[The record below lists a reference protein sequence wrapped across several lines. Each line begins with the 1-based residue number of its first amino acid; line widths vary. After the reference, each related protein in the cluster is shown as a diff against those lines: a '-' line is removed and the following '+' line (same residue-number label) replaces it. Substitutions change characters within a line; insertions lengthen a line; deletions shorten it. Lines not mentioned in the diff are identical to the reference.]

1 MCFRSR
7 FIFLSISSFIYV
19 ISASKLFMKLET
31 TSFVSW
37 WAISSVFKKHND
49 EPRFAVL
56 SVGFEFRL
64 GTVLMAEKLAL
75 KSSVLSS
82 EDELVLRSMNLSFWS
97 AQMTSQTF

>member
-1 MCFRSR
+1 MLREVP
-7 FIFLSISSFIYV
+7 L
-19 ISASKLFMKLET
+19 KMLEGE
-31 TSFVSW
+31 FHEKV
-37 WAISSVFKKHND
+37 VLHEDRLLLVYDDD

-64 GTVLMAEKLAL
+64 GTVFMAEKLAL
-75 KSSVLSS
+75 KGSVLSS